1 MSNIVRS
8 GFFSGVSGPY
18 MTSYVWDPFSGMECV
33 GPANILYHPTMP
45 AGMRFDPR
53 IEWKDTPEAHVFK
66 INLPG
71 FRKNDLQ
78 VKVEGNMLCIIG
90 EKHVEKQENTY
101 MGYRMERS
109 SGMFSKS
116 FELPLDVRAD
126 KIKTCFENE
135 VLTVTAPK
143 DAKRSERF
151 IEIH

>member
-1 MSNIVRS
+1 
-8 GFFSGVSGPY
+8 
-18 MTSYVWDPFSGMECV
+18 MECV
-33 GPANILYHPTMP
+33 GPANILYHPTMS
-45 AGMRFDPR
+45 AGMHFDPR

-78 VKVEGNMLCIIG
+78 VKVEGNMLRIIG

-101 MGYRMERS
+101 MGYRVERS
-109 SGMFSKS
+109 SDMFSKS
-116 FELPLDVRAD
+116 FELPPDVRAD

-143 DAKRSERF
+143 DAKRSTRF